1 MSLFFQV
8 VSKQK
13 GKCKGC
19 GSHRVGVAL
28 GVGGLDVYLAR
39 VQSGRVGGFS
49 WCLAKVGLKKFCGT
63 LSSTKNISL

>member
-13 GKCKGC
+13 GKCKWC

-39 VQSGRVGGFS
+39 VQSGRDGRLFVMLGQ
-49 WCLAKVGLKKFCGT
+49 VGLKFVERSRA
-63 LSSTKNISL
+63 L